1 MHKTFEYSVELSR
14 MKPVEP
20 NGLKDRCFFVIVHQ
34 FSRDK
39 SAGKLVNTG
48 ISWCL
53 DIESRQNDES
63 IETEGQNRESENCPQ
78 ELKECPLKN

>member
-1 MHKTFEYSVELSR
+1 ME
-14 MKPVEP
+14 PVEP
-20 NGLKDRCFFVIVHQ
+20 NGLKDRCFFVIIHR

-63 IETEGQNRESENCPQ
+63 IETEGKIEKLRTVP
-78 ELKECPLKN
+78 KN